1 MSGAGSP
8 GARHSPGVDA
18 QSGAAAQTGAAR
30 SGVDAQSGAI
40 PFISMRG
47 AEVRYSSYDVLV
59 VGGGIAGL
67 TAAVG
72 AANRWNVGLITKSTL
87 EQTTTFLAQGG
98 IAAAMSE
105 HDSPELHLEDTLE
118 AGVGLCDV
126 EAVRVLV
133 EEGPARIRELDQL
146 GTKFDKRDGK
156 LILGKE
162 GAHSMA
168 RVVHAGGD
176 ATGSVVASALA
187 EVLVSGG
194 RVELHENEFVL
205 DLLMDGGRCVGAL
218 SLDSNGELTVSLAR
232 AVVLACGGV
241 GQVFARTTNPLVATG
256 DGHAM
261 AYRAGAVMR
270 DMEFMQFHPT
280 AFYGKENPTLL
291 VTEALRGEGAYLLDR
306 AGERFMVGSH
316 PRAELAPRDVVV
328 RHMRRIFDRDGTDH
342 VWLDARHLDCAF
354 LQERFPTVYKG
365 LQKRGF
371 DLCTQLIPV
380 APASHYYIGG
390 VLTDTWGRT
399 TVPGLYACGETASTG
414 IHGAN
419 RLASNSLLEGLVFG
433 ERTVRDLNRYLAVAD
448 PAVRK
453 VKLDLGDE
461 QREGNDAS
469 NVAKGRE
476 TIGQVMIDLCGIV
489 RTGPDLDKAANT
501 LAELQNSLTAPGLG
515 VAELELFNMLTVAQQ
530 VVATARLREESRGVH
545 LRADF
550 PETDDVNWNRHSL
563 VHRDAVTGQ
572 PVVEVSEPRA

>member
-1 MSGAGSP
+1 MKM
-8 GARHSPGVDA
+8 
-18 QSGAAAQTGAAR
+18 AA
-30 SGVDAQSGAI
+30 
-40 PFISMRG
+40 PFISRRG
-47 AEVRYSSYDVLV
+47 ADLRYSSYDVLV

-72 AANRWNVGLITKSTL
+72 ASHRWNVGLITKGTL
-87 EQTTTFLAQGG
+87 DQTTTFLAQGG
-98 IAAAMSE
+98 IAAAMNP
-105 HDSPELHLEDTLE
+105 HDSPEFHLKDTLE
-118 AGVGLCDV
+118 AGVGLCDE

-133 EEGPARIRELDQL
+133 EEGPARIRELEQL
-146 GTKFDKRDGK
+146 GTKFDRRDGK
-156 LILGKE
+156 LILGRE

-168 RVVHAGGD
+168 RIVHAGGD

-187 EVLVSGG
+187 DALTSGG

-205 DLLMDGGRCVGAL
+205 DLLMDAGRCVGAV
-218 SLDSNGELTVSLAR
+218 SLGAEGELTISLAR

-241 GQVFARTTNPLVATG
+241 GQVFAHTTNPLVATG

-280 AFYGKENPTLL
+280 AFYCQENPTLL
-291 VTEALRGEGAYLLDR
+291 LTEALRGEGAYLLDD

-328 RHMRRIFDRDGTDH
+328 RHMRRVFDRDKTDH
-342 VWLDARHLDCAF
+342 VWLDARHLECGF
-354 LQERFPTVYKG
+354 LRERFPTVYTG

-380 APASHYYIGG
+380 APASHYYVGG

-399 TVPGLYACGETASTG
+399 TVPGLYACGETASVG

-433 ERTVRDLNRYLAVAD
+433 ERTVRELNRYLSVAD

-453 VKLDLGDE
+453 VKLDLADE
-461 QREGNDAS
+461 LREGNAPA
-469 NVAKGRE
+469 VVTEGRK
-476 TIGQVMIDLCGIV
+476 TVGQVMNDMCGIV
-489 RTGPDLDKAANT
+489 RTRDDMERARQTLDALRAS
-501 LAELQNSLTAPGLG
+501 LAAPGLS
-515 VAELELFNMLTVAQQ
+515 VAELELFNLLAVAQHI
-530 VVATARLREESRGVH
+530 VETAVRREESRGVH

-550 PETDDVNWNRHSL
+550 PEIDDAAWRRHSL
-563 VHRDAVTGQ
+563 LRRDTVTGGAL
-572 PVVEVSEPRA
+572 VESSALIG

>member
-1 MSGAGSP
+1 MITAPGFG
-8 GARHSPGVDA
+8 GARP
-18 QSGAAAQTGAAR
+18 SGAA
-30 SGVDAQSGAI
+30 AQSGAI
-40 PFISMRG
+40 PFISRRG
-47 AEVRYSSYDVLV
+47 VELRYSSYDVLV

-72 AANRWNVGLITKSTL
+72 AANKWNVGLITKGTL
-87 EQTTTFLAQGG
+87 DQTTTFLAQGG

-105 HDSPELHLEDTLE
+105 HDSPDLHLKDTLE
-118 AGVGLCDV
+118 AGVGLCDD

-133 EEGPARIRELDQL
+133 EEGPARIRELEQL

-156 LILGKE
+156 LILGRE

-187 EVLVSGG
+187 DVLTSGG

-205 DLLMDGGRCVGAL
+205 DLLMDGGRCVGTL
-218 SLDSNGELTVSLAR
+218 SLDEQGELTVSLAR
-232 AVVLACGGV
+232 AVVLASGGV

-261 AYRAGAVMR
+261 AYRAGAEMR

-291 VTEALRGEGAYLLDR
+291 LTEALRGEGAYLLDDK
-306 AGERFMVGSH
+306 GERFMVGAH

-328 RHMRRIFDRDGTDH
+328 RCMRRVFDRDHTDH
-342 VWLDARHLDCAF
+342 VWLDARHLECGF
-354 LQERFPTVYKG
+354 LKERFPTVYQG
-365 LQKRGF
+365 LQKRGY
-371 DLCTQLIPV
+371 DLCTQLIPT
-380 APASHYYIGG
+380 APAAHYYFGG

-399 TVPGLYACGETASTG
+399 TVPGLYACGEAASTG

-433 ERTVRDLNRYLAVAD
+433 ERTVRELNRYLAVAD

-453 VKLDLGDE
+453 VRLDLADE
-461 QREGNDAS
+461 PREGNDPVKVAS
-469 NVAKGRE
+469 GRE
-476 TIGQVMIDLCGIV
+476 TIGKVMIDLAGIV
-489 RTGPDLDKAANT
+489 RSKGDLEKAADR
-501 LAELQNSLTAPGLG
+501 LAALQASLAAPGLA
-515 VAELELFNMLTVAQQ
+515 VAELELFNMLAVAQQ
-530 VVATARLREESRGVH
+530 IVATAMQREESRGVH
-545 LRADF
+545 LRSDF
-550 PETDDVNWNRHSL
+550 PERDDANWRRHSL
-563 VHRDAVTGQ
+563 LHRDADSGRL
-572 PVVEVSEPRA
+572 VVSVSAPEESPWPCV